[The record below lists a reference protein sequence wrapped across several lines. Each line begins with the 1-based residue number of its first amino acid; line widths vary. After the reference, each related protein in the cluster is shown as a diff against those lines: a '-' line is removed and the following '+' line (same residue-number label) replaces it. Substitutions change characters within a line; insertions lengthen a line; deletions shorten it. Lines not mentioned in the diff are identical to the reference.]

1 MTEFRQAQTY
11 ALLKYRAPLI
21 ANFGIQF
28 VQYVIIDGFRILKR
42 LFEMHYYPSGVS
54 RRQEAWG
61 PN

>member
-1 MTEFRQAQTY
+1 M
-11 ALLKYRAPLI
+11 I